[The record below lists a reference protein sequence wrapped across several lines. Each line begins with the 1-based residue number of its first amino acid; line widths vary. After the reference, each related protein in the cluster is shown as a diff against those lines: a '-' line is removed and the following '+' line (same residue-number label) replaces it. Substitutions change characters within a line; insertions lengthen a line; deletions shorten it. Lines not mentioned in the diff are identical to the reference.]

1 VSRRAKAFV
10 AGIDALIMGAFAFSE
25 TGGTFAIGAAELVLW
40 GAVVAAAVCA
50 VVVLTE
56 GAASIAWSAIG
67 YVLFGALLTDGSP
80 NWPLVALAL
89 ALMPLVPRP
98 RGSLGLGVLI
108 ASVMALV
115 ARTLIGL
122 LVTAA

>member
-1 VSRRAKAFV
+1 VSTRAKALV

-25 TGGTFAIGAAELVLW
+25 TAGSFELSAAALVLW

-50 VVVLTE
+50 VVVLQS
-56 GAASIAWSAIG
+56 GASTIAWAAIG
-67 YVLFGALLTDGSP
+67 YVLFGALLTDGGP
-80 NWPLVALAL
+80 HWPLVALAI

-98 RGSLGLGVLI
+98 RGSLGLGLLI
-108 ASVMALV
+108 ASVAALV

-122 LVTAA
+122 LV

>member
-1 VSRRAKAFV
+1 VSTRAKAFV

-25 TGGTFAIGAAELVLW
+25 TAGTFEINAAALVLW

-50 VVVLTE
+50 VVVLQG
-56 GAASIAWSAIG
+56 GAAVVAWAAIG
-67 YVLFGALLTDGSP
+67 YVLFGALLTDGGP
-80 NWPLVALAL
+80 HWPLVALAV

-98 RGSLGLGVLI
+98 RGSLGFGLVI
-108 ASVMALV
+108 ASVAALV

-122 LVTAA
+122 LV